1 MLNVK
6 AHLSSDPLD
15 PAVRTNRWNE
25 GEEYMRNRSNKGMNI
40 SGKNSKQKKC
50 HEYYFT
56 ASTASRQDSEQVTV
70 CARVYATEYMGSTMS
85 TDTLREPSVQ
95 NCLCSQIIISSFSY
109 KKLHMS
115 C

>member
-70 CARVYATEYMGSTMS
+70 CARVYATEYMGSIMS
-85 TDTLREPSVQ
+85 TDTLREPSA
-95 NCLCSQIIISSFSY
+95 
-109 KKLHMS
+109 KLLV
-115 C
+115 